1 MTYEDYNVLTY
12 RSLFANNVNV
22 DVAYLYSHE
31 KIHIRCEQRS
41 GAPRNEETSQF
52 VPLPRKDICTLK
64 PGCINKN
71 LRGNINEKINKY
83 FARESVLF

>member
-1 MTYEDYNVLTY
+1 MTREDCNVLTC

-22 DVAYLYSHE
+22 DIACLYLHE

-52 VPLPRKDICTLK
+52 GPLPGKDTI
-64 PGCINKN
+64 
-71 LRGNINEKINKY
+71 RY
-83 FARESVLF
+83 FKTQFHLGILIKKHTKK